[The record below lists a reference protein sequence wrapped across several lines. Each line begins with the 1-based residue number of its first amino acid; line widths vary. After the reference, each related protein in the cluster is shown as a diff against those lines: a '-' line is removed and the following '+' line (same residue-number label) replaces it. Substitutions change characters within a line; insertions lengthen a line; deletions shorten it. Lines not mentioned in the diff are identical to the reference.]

1 MPKKLAEYRLS
12 PAADRDLQGI
22 WLYTFG
28 EWGIQQARRY
38 TNALTAVMAELAN
51 NPDHGVSCDA
61 IRKGYY
67 RNRVGRHFIYFRRT
81 AYGIAVIRVLHDRMD
96 ALRQL

>member
-1 MPKKLAEYRLS
+1 MPKKQAEYRLS
-12 PAADRDLQGI
+12 PAAERDLQGI

-28 EWGIQQARRY
+28 EWGIQQA
-38 TNALTAVMAELAN
+38 AAMAELAN
-51 NPDHGVSCDA
+51 NPSIGVSCDA

-96 ALRQL
+96 ALSRL